1 MPFPASPP
9 SPAPPAGDFVPS
21 PRPAPRQDGAG
32 VPRPSAPTP
41 PVSDRLPFGERLR
54 LLPDQLRRWLRP
66 DPAVPARVWLRRH
79 WAPLGALALLVL
91 GIGWGDAWVLTC
103 GWAMCPSTADIRNFR
118 PSEGGRVVDRRG
130 QLVGRVRSV
139 RRVNVPL
146 AAVPLPVRQAFI
158 ATEDRRFY
166 DHRGVDW
173 YGAARAVVANVRAGG
188 VREGFSTITMQVVRN
203 TFAAERQGERSV
215 RRKLLELRL
224 SRLLERTLTKD
235 QILELYLNVIYL
247 GNGVYGVEAA
257 SRDLF
262 GRPVGRV
269 TTAQGAVLAALPK
282 GPSVYTPRRDPRRAR
297 RRRDLVLGLMARD
310 GYLSADAVRRA
321 RNERLTVAEDEWRPE
336 AANDSYA
343 LDAVRQQLD
352 SLRDAEGWAGADL
365 MVETT
370 LDLAAQR
377 AAERAVARR
386 AATIGAAAQGAMVAL
401 DPRTGDL
408 RAVVGGRG
416 YGARYTRGTLN
427 RAFRAHRQPGSA
439 FKPFVY
445 AAALASGMTPATGVD
460 DEPID
465 VSLGN
470 GRVWSPGNS
479 EGNYLGPTTL
489 RTALARSANGAT
501 VRVGQRLGEARV
513 IDAARRNGIQ
523 SRLPAVPSVVL
534 GAVEVTPIELVT
546 AYAPF
551 ANGGFRVAP
560 RLVTRVSAPDGTV
573 LWTAPVRRAPV
584 MDARDAFLLTSMLRS
599 VVEEGTGRAIVSAG
613 IRDPVA
619 GKTGTTNNGSDVWFV
634 GYTPTLVAGFWF
646 GYDEPRSLGAGAT
659 GGRLAAPAWAEFYQ
673 SGWRERAG
681 DWAAPAGLVRR
692 RVDADNGYAA
702 TPYCPATRDEWFKLG
717 SEPTRQCP
725 EHTEPV
731 WDEAPEPSD
740 DGNDDRRPDPVTA
753 EVERAGKRVGGWFKR
768 VFKF

>member
-1 MPFPASPP
+1 M
-9 SPAPPAGDFVPS
+9 
-21 PRPAPRQDGAG
+21 
-32 VPRPSAPTP
+32 
-41 PVSDRLPFGERLR
+41 
-54 LLPDQLRRWLRP
+54 LPDQLRRWLRP
-66 DPAVPARVWLRRH
+66 DPARPPRVWLRRH
-79 WAPLGALALLVL
+79 WAPLSALALLVV
-91 GIGWGDAWVLTC
+91 GVAWGDAWVLTC
-103 GWAMCPSTADIRNFR
+103 GFDMCPTTAEIRGFR
-118 PSEGGRVVDRRG
+118 PSEGGRVVDRAG

-146 AAVPLPVRQAFI
+146 AAVPLHVRQAFI

-173 YGAARAVVANVRAGG
+173 HGAARAVVANLRAGG

-203 TFAAERQGERSV
+203 TFAVERQGERSV

-224 SRLLERTLTKD
+224 SRLLEQTLTKD

-262 GRPVGRV
+262 GRSVGRV
-269 TTAQGAVLAALPK
+269 TVAQGAVLAALPK
-282 GPSVYTPRRDPRRAR
+282 GPSAYTPRRDPRRAR
-297 RRRDLVLGLMARD
+297 RRRDLVLALMARD
-310 GYLSADAVRRA
+310 GYLTPDAAQRA
-321 RNERLTVAEDEWRPE
+321 QGERLLVAPDEWRPD
-336 AANDSYA
+336 ARNDSYA

-352 SLRDAEGWAGADL
+352 SLRDAVGIESADVT
-365 MVETT
+365 VETT
-370 LDLAAQR
+370 IDLAAQR
-377 AAERAVARR
+377 AAERAVARG
-386 AATIGAAAQGAMVAL
+386 AANIGAGAQGAMVAL
-401 DPRTGDL
+401 DPRTGDV
-408 RAVVGGRG
+408 RALVGGRG
-416 YGARYTRGTLN
+416 YGGGYTRGTLN
-427 RAFRAHRQPGSA
+427 RALRARRQPGSA

-445 AAALASGMTPATGVD
+445 AAALAAGMTPATGVD

-465 VSLGN
+465 VPLGN

-479 EGNYLGPTTL
+479 EDRYLGHTTL
-489 RTALARSANGAT
+489 RTALAHSANGAT

-513 IDAARRNGIQ
+513 IEVAHRNGIR
-523 SRLPAVPSVVL
+523 SPLPAVPSVVL
-534 GAVEVTPIELVT
+534 GAVEVTPVELVT

-560 RLVTRVSAPDGTV
+560 RLITRVLSPDGAV

-599 VVEEGTGRAIVSAG
+599 VVEEGTGRAIVDAG
-613 IRDPVA
+613 VEDPVA

-646 GYDEPRSLGAGAT
+646 GYDEPRPMGRGAT
-659 GGRLAAPAWAEFYQ
+659 GGRLAAPAWADFYQ
-673 SGWRERAG
+673 AGWREHAG
-681 DWAAPAGLVRR
+681 DWAPPAGLVRR
-692 RVDADNGYAA
+692 RVDADNGYLANE
-702 TPYCPATRDEWFKLG
+702 YCPATRDEWFKQG
-717 SEPTRQCP
+717 TEPTRVCP

-731 WDEAPEPSD
+731 WEPAPEP
-740 DGNDDRRPDPVTA
+740 PDETPEPPPPV
-753 EVERAGKRVGGWFKR
+753 VEDVRKAGKKLGGWFKR